1 MSLPGRRRKVT
12 NAILVYVLLILSLQ
26 IFLVIVAAEGFL
38 EGDAALAWAATSIS
52 AVLALVALL
61 FHRFLR

>member
-1 MSLPGRRRKVT
+1 VSLPGRRRKVT
-12 NAILVYVLLILSLQ
+12 NAILVYVLVLLSLQ

-38 EGDAALAWAATSIS
+38 DGDAALAWAATAIS
-52 AVLALVALL
+52 AVLALSALL